1 VREGRDVTRFAALLA
16 TAARRCIPLTVHL
29 ELTAGCNACCVH
41 CFQGP
46 AHARTPRELSADEW
60 CSAVDQAR
68 ALGAMFVTLS
78 GGEAMLSP
86 HFWMVAEHARRAG
99 LALRVFTN
107 GIALGRDAVRRLAE
121 LQPFSVEV
129 SVFSLSAARHD
140 AVTGVPG
147 SLSRAIRGLFRLRRA
162 GISLA
167 VKCPL
172 LAGTAGDH
180 ASVRR
185 LAERLGASLVF
196 DPQILPAI
204 DGARG
209 TTQCRGDDPT
219 LVSFFADPATLSYD
233 APRSM
238 PVAAERAPCAKARSF
253 LAISSEGDVL
263 PCPVLRRPV
272 GNLRQAPL
280 ADIWRSAPM
289 ERLRARRF
297 GTLSACGSCSRSG
310 YCGRCSA
317 MALLE
322 DGDLDG
328 PSSRACHVA
337 ELRERAWG
345 VPAPAGAY
353 VPLVRPPA

>member
-1 VREGRDVTRFAALLA
+1 VSRFNGLFE

-29 ELTAGCNACCVH
+29 ELTARCNARCVH

-46 AHARTPRELSADEW
+46 AHARAPRELSAAEW

-68 ALGAMFVTLS
+68 ALGALFVTLS

-86 HFWMVAEHARRAG
+86 HFWTVAEHARRAG

-107 GIALGRDAVRRLAE
+107 GIALGREATRRLAA
-121 LQPFSVEV
+121 LQPYSVEV
-129 SVFSLSAARHD
+129 TVFSLSAARHD

-147 SLSRAIRGLFRLRRA
+147 SLSRAIRGLFRLHGA
-162 GISLA
+162 GLSLA

-172 LAGTAGDH
+172 LAGSAGDH

-185 LAERLGASLVF
+185 LAERLGASLAF
-196 DPQILPAI
+196 DPQIFPGT
-204 DGARG
+204 DGAPGPTR
-209 TTQCRGDDPT
+209 CRGDDT
-219 LVSFFADPATLSYD
+219 SLLSYFADPATLSHD
-233 APRSM
+233 RPRSLR
-238 PVAAERAPCAKARSF
+238 VASDRAPCAMARSF
-253 LAISSEGDVL
+253 VAISSEGDVL
-263 PCPVLRRPV
+263 PCPVLRRPA
-272 GNLRQAPL
+272 GNLRQASL
-280 ADIWRSAPM
+280 AEMWRSPLM
-289 ERLRARRF
+289 EGLRARRF
-297 GTLSACGSCSRSG
+297 GDLPACASCPRSA

-317 MALLE
+317 LALLE

-345 VPAPAGAY
+345 LPAPEGAQ
-353 VPLVRPPA
+353 VPLARR